1 MGMSIVAARPAR
13 IALGV
18 AGGLV
23 VALVVAQLVLPGI
36 AARIARDQIGKYGAV
51 RSVSVRAFPAIEL
64 LWGHAESASVRA
76 GDLRMSVSQ
85 LNGLLPRTRGIQRL
99 ELNATSLQVGPMR
112 LREVSVEKL
121 GEEVEVRGRIEQADV
136 QRVLPAGVQA
146 QLVENAQGAVEVR
159 VGGSLFGVGASMLA
173 TLSAQDGKLVAQPQG
188 FPFAGLARL
197 TVFSDPRLF
206 VQSVGLRSQRDAAGG
221 EVYVM
226 TLRAR
231 LR

>member
-1 MGMSIVAARPAR
+1 MGIIVARPAR

-18 AGGLV
+18 AGV
-23 VALVVAQLVLPGI
+23 VVVLLVVAQLVLPSI

-64 LWGHAESASVRA
+64 LWGRAQSASVRA

-85 LNGLLPRTRGIQRL
+85 LDELLPRTRGIERL
-99 ELNATSLQVGPMR
+99 DLSASSLQVGR
-112 LREVSVEKL
+112 LGLREVDVRKR
-121 GEEVEVRGRIEQADV
+121 GEEVELSGRIDKADV
-136 QRVLPAGVQA
+136 QEMLPAGVQA
-146 QLVENAQGAVEVR
+146 QLVETASGAVAVR
-159 VGGSLFGVGASMLA
+159 VSGSLFGVGASMLA
-173 TLSAQDGKLVAQPQG
+173 TLSAQEGKLVAQPQS

-206 VQSVGLRSQRDAAGG
+206 VQSVELKPAADLAEGG
-221 EVYVM
+221 AYV